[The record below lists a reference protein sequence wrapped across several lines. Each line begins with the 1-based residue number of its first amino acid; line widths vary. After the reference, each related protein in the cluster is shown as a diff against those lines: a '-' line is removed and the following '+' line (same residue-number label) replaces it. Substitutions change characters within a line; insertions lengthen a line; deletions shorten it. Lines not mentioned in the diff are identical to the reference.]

1 MSLRDVRERMAAAA
15 GRAGRRPGDIRLVV
29 VTKGRTASE
38 IEAVYAE
45 GQRDFGENR
54 AQELAEKTVLLPG
67 DIRWHFVGNLQTNKV
82 RIVRPAVVMLHS
94 LDRREL
100 GEAWMKGIGLPPP
113 VLVEVN
119 VGGEASKHGPSSAA
133 APALVD
139 ALVALGVPVVGLMTI
154 PPPGPGEA
162 RPVFAALRALRDRI
176 AADHPAVVELS
187 MGMSDDFEEAI
198 EEGASIIRVGRAI
211 FDAASYD
218 AASGPR
224 R

>member
-1 MSLRDVRERMAAAA
+1 MSLREVRERMEAAA
-15 GRAGRRPGDIRLVV
+15 GRAGRRPDDIRLVV
-29 VTKGRTASE
+29 VTKGRTATD

-45 GQRDFGENR
+45 GHRDFGENR
-54 AQELAEKTVLLPG
+54 AQELAEKSVLLPG

-94 LDRREL
+94 LDRLEL
-100 GEAWMKGIGLPPP
+100 GEAWMKGIGMPPP
-113 VLVEVN
+113 ALVEVN
-119 VGGEASKHGPSSAA
+119 VGGEASKHGPSPEE

-139 ALVALGVPVVGLMTI
+139 ALVGLGVPVVGLMTI
-154 PPPGPGEA
+154 PPPGPGRA

-176 AADHPAVVELS
+176 AADHPEVVELS
-187 MGMSDDFEEAI
+187 MGMSDDFEEAV

-211 FDAASYD
+211 FE